1 MDQIIFFDIDK
12 TIFDR
17 EKFLYSFYVLL
28 NLEFRLSEEEVLKIM
43 DSYADIK
50 EEFGYFAD
58 QAFLTRIYE
67 KLPGLSGKLDYYFES
82 KNLQEFLFTE
92 SQALF
97 GIKSAR
103 IGIFSMGDTK
113 FQKAKI
119 TRFENILE
127 EDLIYIFHNKFE
139 KVSEVI
145 GRHKDS
151 RLFFVDDHIDVLV
164 SAKEI
169 DSSVVTLLVDREK
182 RLTKVNGIDFKIDS
196 LFDIITILNEKNT

>member
-1 MDQIIFFDIDK
+1 VDRVIFFDIDN

-43 DSYADIK
+43 SSYSDIK

-58 QAFLTRIYE
+58 RAFLTRIYE
-67 KLPGLSGKLDYYFES
+67 NLPRLSGKLDYYFEAQ
-82 KNLQEFLFTE
+82 NLQNFLFTE

-97 GIKSAR
+97 GIKNAR
-103 IGIFSMGDTK
+103 IGIFSMGDTN

-119 TRFENILE
+119 SRFKNILE
-127 EDLIYIFHNKFE
+127 EDLVYIFHNKLE

-145 GRHKDS
+145 RKHKDS
-151 RLFFVDDHIDVLV
+151 KIYFVDDHADVLV
-164 SAKEI
+164 SAKDF
-169 DSSVVTLLVDREK
+169 DSSVVTLLIDREK
-182 RLTKVNGIDFKIDS
+182 RFTKVNGIDFKLDS
-196 LFDIITILNEKNT
+196 LFDIIPILNENS